1 MGKIVESLMNDDET
15 IISPRY
21 NENRE
26 DADHTVMHSV
36 STINV
41 LPIGTVL
48 GEFKIVGLIGEG
60 GFGIVYRAFDH
71 SLEREVA
78 LKEYMP
84 LGYAARESGTTVV
97 KSGQHQETFEAG
109 LRSFINEAKL
119 LAKFDH
125 PSLVKV
131 YRFFEANNTA
141 YMAMPLYEGST
152 LKDILAQRTEPPDEK
167 WLKHILKHLLD
178 ALELIHKANCFHRD
192 ISPDNILIVEDDR
205 PVLLDFGAAR
215 QVIKDKSHIPT
226 AIYKPGY
233 APIEQCGES
242 EMSVM
247 KQGAWTDIYALAAVA
262 YFALTGKKPVPA
274 VSRVLTDPLKPLTTL
289 KSLQTGYSQK
299 FLNAIDKALAFRPEN
314 RPQSVEEFCKLLQ
327 LTKTP
332 EMKGTFSGLKFI
344 IFFALLA
351 IGGGVWLF
359 VLNDSTRFGPDNSNI
374 ISHNFEEAEDC
385 LKNSQYECVIAKTE
399 NILDLDPSNEQARDL
414 LDNAMVSY
422 GEINRNFKEA
432 KDCLKN
438 VQYECAIV
446 KLDTILALDPGNAHA
461 KTLRENANTKRKQI
475 ITLNNSLK
483 EAEDCLKNAKYEC
496 ALNEV
501 DAVLNLA
508 PDNVRAKTIQADV
521 MKKFEEIDSN
531 IQEAE
536 DCYKKANYKCVI
548 TKTKVVLGFDPDNA
562 QARNLVNKTK
572 ARQQQNWTINK
583 NLKEA
588 RDCLDKAK
596 YECAITKSDVVLSFA
611 PNNAQAHTILSTA
624 RTKQEEAW
632 EKSIIE

>member
-1 MGKIVESLMNDDET
+1 MNSEQPPDNDK
-15 IISPRY
+15 
-21 NENRE
+21 
-26 DADHTVMHSV
+26 TVMQLAP
-36 STINV
+36 TINV

-84 LGYAARESGTTVV
+84 LGYAARESGATVV
-97 KSGQHQETFEAG
+97 KYGQHQETFEAG

-152 LKDILAQRTEPPDEK
+152 LKEILAQRTGPPDEK
-167 WLKHILKHLLD
+167 WLKHMLKQLLD
-178 ALELIHKANCFHRD
+178 ALEFIHKENCFHRD

-262 YFALTGKKPVPA
+262 YFVLTGKKPVPA

-289 KSLQTGYSQK
+289 ESLQTGYSQK

-314 RPQSVEEFCKLLQ
+314 RPQDVSAFCKLLY
-327 LTKTP
+327 LTETP
-332 EMKGTFSGLKFI
+332 GTGDVFNRSKFI
-344 IFFALLA
+344 ILLTLLA
-351 IGGGVWLF
+351 IGIGVWLF
-359 VLNDSTRFGPDNSNI
+359 VMNASILFGPDNSNI
-374 ISHNFEEAEDC
+374 INHNFEEAEDC
-385 LKNSQYECVIAKTE
+385 LKNAQYECVIAKAE
-399 NILDLDPSNEQARDL
+399 NILDLDPDNDQARTL
-414 LDNAMVSY
+414 LDNALGSY
-422 GEINRNFKEA
+422 GELNRNFEAA

-438 VQYECAIV
+438 NQYECVVAKTDAV
-446 KLDTILALDPGNAHA
+446 LVLDPNNAHA
-461 KTLRENANTKRKQI
+461 KMLRENANTMRTQKR
-475 ITLNNSLK
+475 TLNNNLK
-483 EAEDCLKNAKYEC
+483 KAEDCLKSADYEC
-496 ALNEV
+496 AINQVE
-501 DAVLNLA
+501 AVLNID
-508 PDNVRAKTIQADV
+508 PDNAHAKTIQAGA
-521 MKKFEEIDSN
+521 MKKFATVDRN
-531 IQEAE
+531 LQEAE
-536 DCYKKANYKCVI
+536 DCFKQANYKCVI
-548 TKTKVVLGFDPDNA
+548 TKTKIVLSVDSANA
-562 QARNLVNKTK
+562 QAKHLVNKTK
-572 ARQQQNWTINK
+572 TRQQQNWTINK

-588 RDCLDKAK
+588 KACLDNAK
-596 YECAITKSDVVLSFA
+596 YECAITKADVVLNFA
-611 PNNAQAHTILSTA
+611 PNNDQARTIMSTA
-624 RTKQEEAW
+624 KTKQKEAW
-632 EKSIIE
+632 TKSIIE

>member
-1 MGKIVESLMNDDET
+1 MNSDQPPD
-15 IISPRY
+15 
-21 NENRE
+21 N
-26 DADHTVMHSV
+26 DKTVMQSV
-36 STINV
+36 PTINV

-84 LGYAARESGTTVV
+84 LGFAARESGATVV
-97 KSGQHQETFEAG
+97 KYGQHQETFEAG
-109 LRSFINEAKL
+109 LRSFINEARL

-152 LKDILAQRTEPPDEK
+152 LKEILAQRSEPPDEK
-167 WLKHILKHLLD
+167 WLKCMLKQLLD
-178 ALELIHKANCFHRD
+178 ALEFIHKENCFHRD

-289 KSLQTGYSQK
+289 ESLQTGYSQK

-314 RPQSVEEFCKLLQ
+314 RPQDVYAFCKLLH
-327 LTKTP
+327 LTETP
-332 EMKGTFSGLKFI
+332 AKGGVFSRIK
-344 IFFALLA
+344 FFALLVLLA
-351 IGGGVWLF
+351 IGMGIWLL
-359 VLNDSTRFGPDNSNI
+359 VLNTSTRFGSDNSNI
-374 ISHNFEEAEDC
+374 ITHNFEEAEDC
-385 LKNSQYECVIAKTE
+385 LENAQYECVIAKAE
-399 NILDLDPSNEQARDL
+399 SILDLDPDNDNARML
-414 LDNAMVSY
+414 LDNALENY
-422 GEINRNFKEA
+422 GEINRNFEAA

-438 VQYECAIV
+438 TQYECV
-446 KLDTILALDPGNAHA
+446 VTKTDTILDLDPNNAHA
-461 KTLRENANTKRKQI
+461 KMLRENAKTKQKQKRM
-475 ITLNNSLK
+475 LNSNLK
-483 EAEDCLKNAKYEC
+483 TAEDCLKSADYEC
-496 ALNEV
+496 AINQVE
-501 DAVLNLA
+501 AVLNID
-508 PDNVRAKTIQADV
+508 PDNAHAKTIQADA
-521 MKKFEEIDSN
+521 MKKFAVVDRN
-531 IQEAE
+531 LQEAE
-536 DCYKKANYKCVI
+536 DCFKQAKYECVI
-548 TKTKVVLGFDPDNA
+548 TKTKVVLSFDPDNA
-562 QARNLVNKTK
+562 HAINLINKTK
-572 ARQQQNWTINK
+572 TRQQQNWTIKK

-588 RDCLDKAK
+588 KICLDNAK
-596 YECAITKSDVVLSFA
+596 YECAMTKADVVLNFA
-611 PNNAQAHTILSTA
+611 PNNVQARAIMSA
-624 RTKQEEAW
+624 AKIKQKEAW